1 MDPRIHS
8 FATQLSSAIWG
19 FAIAIAIG
27 CAAGL
32 VLAHMVGRTR
42 RQRRGIFGVVGF
54 LGVLAGAAI
63 SLARVNAIKV

>member
-1 MDPRIHS
+1 
-8 FATQLSSAIWG
+8 
-19 FAIAIAIG
+19 
-27 CAAGL
+27 
-32 VLAHMVGRTR
+32 MVGRTR